1 MKLDAHVHT
10 HYSGMTTIW
19 PLSYIMRES
28 YNTPERVYRLA
39 KARGMD
45 LVAITD
51 HDTIEGA
58 VILAHLPDVIVGCE
72 ISASFPGTGV
82 DVHLGVLDIAPAQFS
97 EADRLRGDVAQL
109 LPYLHQQQ
117 IFTVVNHVASQ
128 VNGRLT
134 PAHIAA
140 ILPWVNAFEVI
151 NGSRLPVQN
160 RTAGALATSSGLWR
174 IGGSDAHTGR
184 GIGRSYTVVD
194 GAATRGEFMEGLRQG
209 RGRAEGRHGS
219 YFTMAS
225 DMLRFAGRFYGERAI
240 GLLKAP
246 HRMRAHAFVLGGI
259 LGLPLLCLPL
269 VGAIVHFLEEDRFNR
284 SLLFDLVAYPALAHG
299 PRPIAS
305 EAA

>member
-39 KARGMD
+39 KSRGMD

-58 VILAHLPDVIVGCE
+58 LTLAHLPDVVVGCE
-72 ISASFPGTGV
+72 VSASFPGTEV
-82 DVHLGVLDIAPAQFS
+82 DVHLGVLDITPTQFS
-97 EADRLRGDVAQL
+97 EIDRLRDDVAQL
-109 LPYLHQQQ
+109 LPYLREQQ
-117 IFTVVNHVASQ
+117 IFSVVNHVASQ

-134 PAHIAA
+134 PAHIASL
-140 ILPWVNAFEVI
+140 LPWVDAFEVI

-160 RTAGALATSSGLWR
+160 RTAGALATSSGRWR
-174 IGGSDAHTGR
+174 VGGSDSHTGR
-184 GIGRSYTVVD
+184 GIGRTYTVVD
-194 GAATRGEFMEGLRQG
+194 GATTRSEFMQGLRAG
-209 RGRAEGRHGS
+209 RGRADGRHGS
-219 YFTMAS
+219 TFTMAS
-225 DMLRFAGRFYGERAI
+225 DMLRFAGRFYEERTI

-246 HRMRAHAFVLGGI
+246 HRVAAHAFVIGGI

-269 VGAIVHFLEEDRFNR
+269 MGAVLHFLEEDRFNR
-284 SLLFDLVAYPALAHG
+284 SLLFDLVAHPALAHRSQ
-299 PRPIAS
+299 PVVT